1 MWVLGP
7 THYLEGMFV
16 DTRAYPFHE
25 GMYVGTRAYPFHE
38 GMLVD
43 TLPITW
49 RECLWIL
56 GPTHFMKECL
66 WILYPFPEGR
76 SIQQDIPLHKM
87 QLPEQETGLLLVVQ

>member
-1 MWVLGP
+1 MDTRAYPLPEGNVCGYS
-7 THYLEGMFV
+7 THYLEGMLV

-56 GPTHFMKECL
+56 GPTHYLEGML
-66 WILYPFPEGR
+66 VDTRAYP
-76 SIQQDIPLHKM
+76 
-87 QLPEQETGLLLVVQ
+87 LPGGNACGY